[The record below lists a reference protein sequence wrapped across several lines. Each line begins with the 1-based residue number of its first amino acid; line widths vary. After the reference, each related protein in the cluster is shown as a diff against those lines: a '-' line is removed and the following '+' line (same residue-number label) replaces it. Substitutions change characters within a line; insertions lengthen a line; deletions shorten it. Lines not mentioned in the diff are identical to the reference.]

1 MTTYTIKEISELFN
15 LTPKAIYLRFKK
27 HNIEPIKKKG
37 SNAFFYTNFDIDII
51 DKRNVQKQIEV
62 IYVTQTFLILPS
74 KMNYD

>member
-1 MTTYTIKEISELFN
+1 MTTYNLKEISKL
-15 LTPKAIYLRFKK
+15 LGVGQKAIYLRFKK

-51 DKRNVQKQIEV
+51 DKRNVQKEIEV
-62 IYVTQTFLILPS
+62 IYVTQTFLIMPS

>member
-37 SNAFFYTNFDIDII
+37 SNAFFYTNFDIDIRPI
-51 DKRNVQKQIEV
+51 MI
-62 IYVTQTFLILPS
+62 S
-74 KMNYD
+74 